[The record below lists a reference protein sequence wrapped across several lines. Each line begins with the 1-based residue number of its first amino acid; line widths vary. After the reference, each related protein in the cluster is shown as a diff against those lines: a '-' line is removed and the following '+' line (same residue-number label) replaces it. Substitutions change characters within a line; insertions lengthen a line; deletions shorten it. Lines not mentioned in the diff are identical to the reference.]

1 MGRPLLVERLPR
13 ERVGRSLY
21 SEARAMR
28 AMDWEKEEMEASSV
42 AWGRRGVRVE
52 EEDEWVWVASL
63 TRLLRSDMR
72 PERDM
77 LAGD

>member
-1 MGRPLLVERLPR
+1 
-13 ERVGRSLY
+13 
-21 SEARAMR
+21 
-28 AMDWEKEEMEASSV
+28 MDWEKEEMEASSV
-42 AWGRRGVRVE
+42 ARGRRGVRVE
-52 EEDEWVWVASL
+52 EEEEEEWVWVASL